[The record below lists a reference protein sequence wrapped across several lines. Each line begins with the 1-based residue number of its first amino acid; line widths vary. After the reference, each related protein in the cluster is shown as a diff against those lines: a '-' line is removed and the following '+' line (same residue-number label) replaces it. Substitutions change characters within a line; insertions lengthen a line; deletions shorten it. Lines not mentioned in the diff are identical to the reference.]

1 MNNLRDVVHQRVYML
16 TDWEKDIWTRVY
28 IKVDRHAVV
37 RYTFDRQQASQQ
49 KFSQSLGMVDKTL
62 LKQEEKQTTKK
73 GPKEAP
79 KLQRTKTQTPELPNQ
94 KRRLSTVEPN
104 REYCSDTEDAENF
117 FYLRLMNEKN
127 QEVGQLRA
135 DGM

>member
-1 MNNLRDVVHQRVYML
+1 
-16 TDWEKDIWTRVY
+16 
-28 IKVDRHAVV
+28 
-37 RYTFDRQQASQQ
+37 
-49 KFSQSLGMVDKTL
+49 MVDKTL

-135 DGM
+135 DGMQTLKNLANDIVRILLLIFWLARRQAEVYQLRPAADDRAS